1 MPVIERLSRQLVKTG
16 YLKEFM
22 VDSRN
27 RGTGQG
33 AQKRGNL
40 LPPLFRVTEV
50 IHTASKGTPV
60 TRRKGMLAIV
70 PVEDCLDRQLS
81 KKKMKFTREPI
92 AFNDDDLEGMIQP
105 LNDALVVIAQ
115 TNGFIVKR
123 VIVDQGNGADVM
135 YPNLFKG
142 LGLKNEDLSK
152 YDMPL
157 VGFDGQVVISRG
169 KFPSL

>member
-1 MPVIERLSRQLVKTG
+1 
-16 YLKEFM
+16 
-22 VDSRN
+22 
-27 RGTGQG
+27 
-33 AQKRGNL
+33 
-40 LPPLFRVTEV
+40 
-50 IHTASKGTPV
+50 
-60 TRRKGMLAIV
+60 MLAVV

-81 KKKMKFTREPI
+81 EKKMKFTREPI

-105 LNDALVVIAQ
+105 LNDALVVTAQ
-115 TNGFIVKR
+115 TNGFIVKK